1 MKYYNGLPLYRI
13 AINPENET
21 EGMDAISLVD
31 DPAVGDLFLKFAKEE
46 KLLQFTA
53 NEEKHII
60 TGVALSC
67 NLPIYRIIDG
77 VECYVLFDREA
88 IETLVL
94 DYSRKNLFNS
104 VNIQHNDENFV
115 DGVYMIES
123 YFVNRERGIAPVEFP
138 NIENG
143 SYIVS
148 FKVTD
153 NELWE
158 QIKTGGMLNGFSI
171 QGFFDIHEIPN
182 EPEPEDKPNIEDFLK
197 ELLDELEDDADFLFI
212 SERDVRKLIDEHKQ
226 LDITTNDG
234 KTFRG
239 QIYSVGK
246 TDGLRSAIIQDNKTL
261 SWKNVLLQDISD
273 IKNTNIE
280 IVDWY
285 TEDPT
290 FKKIIDNEDVTVEKS
305 AVVPENTIEYA
316 MDNNNIVMIRYDD
329 NQNTDGK
336 MFRQCVIGSYGYTK
350 RGNQCIR
357 VYQYFGDSHSDKVG
371 MGIWR
376 LMLTKRIRDFQ
387 VAESFD
393 PVLEAPPLFNRGGD
407 RGMDAVI
414 RVAKFPL

>member
-13 AINPENET
+13 AINPLNEK

-31 DPAVGDLFLKFAKEE
+31 DPAVGDLFLKFAKSE

-53 NEEKHII
+53 NPEKHII

-67 NLPIYRIIDG
+67 NLPIYRVIDG
-77 VECYVLFDREA
+77 FECYVVFDKQT

-94 DYSRKNLFNS
+94 DYSQKNLFNS

-138 NIENG
+138 NIEDG
-143 SYIVS
+143 SFIVS
-148 FKVTD
+148 FKVTN

-158 QIKTGGMLNGFSI
+158 QIITNGDLNGFSI
-171 QGFFDIHEIPN
+171 QGFFDICEIPN
-182 EPEPEDKPNIEDFLK
+182 ENEMEIE
-197 ELLDELEDDADFLFI
+197 ELINEIFI
-212 SERDVRKLIDEHKQ
+212 SERDVREIMDEKKQ
-226 LDITTNDG
+226 LEITTNDG

-246 TDGLRSAIIQDNKTL
+246 TNGLRSAIIQDNKTL
-261 SWKNVLLQDISD
+261 NWKNVYLKDIAD
-273 IKNTNIE
+273 LKNTNIE
-280 IVDWY
+280 ILDWY

-329 NQNTDGK
+329 NENPDGK
-336 MFRQCVIGSYGYTK
+336 GFRQCVIGSYGYTK

-357 VYQYFGDSHSDKVG
+357 VYQYFGDSHSSETG

-376 LMLTKRIRDFQ
+376 LLLVKRILDFQ

-393 PVLEAPPLFNRGGD
+393 PVMDAPPLFNRVDD

-414 RVAKFPL
+414 RVAEFPL

>member
-1 MKYYNGLPLYRI
+1 MEYYNGLPLFKI
-13 AINPENET
+13 TIDPDNEK

-31 DPAVGDLFLKFAKEE
+31 DPAVGDLFLKFKKEE
-46 KLLQFTA
+46 QVLRFTA

-77 VECYVLFDREA
+77 VECYVLFDKET
-88 IETLVL
+88 IEKLVL

-138 NIENG
+138 NIEDG
-143 SYIVS
+143 SFVVS

-153 NELWE
+153 SELWE
-158 QIKTGGMLNGFSI
+158 KIKNSGDLNGFSI
-171 QGFFDIHEIPN
+171 QGFFDIVPVDVPQIEVVETEDLTDIEKLLNEI
-182 EPEPEDKPNIEDFLK
+182 FV
-197 ELLDELEDDADFLFI
+197 
-212 SERDVRKLIDEHKQ
+212 SERAIREIMDEHKQ

-246 TDGLRSAIIQDNKTL
+246 TNGVRSAIIQDNKTL
-261 SWKNVLLQDISD
+261 QWKNVLLQDIAD
-273 IKNTNIE
+273 VQNTNIE
-280 IVDWY
+280 IMEWY
-285 TEDPT
+285 TEQPS

-305 AVVPENTIEYA
+305 AVVPENTIDYA
-316 MDNNNIVMIRYDD
+316 MDTNSVVMITYDD
-329 NQNTDGK
+329 NENPDGK
-336 MFRQCVIGSYGYTK
+336 GFRQCVIGSYGYTK
-350 RGNQCIR
+350 KGNQCIR
-357 VYQYFGDSHSDKVG
+357 VYQYFGDSHSDESG

-387 VAESFD
+387 IATSFD
-393 PVLEAPPLFNRGGD
+393 PVLEAPPLFNPNDD
-407 RGMDAVI
+407 RGMGSVI
-414 RVAKFPL
+414 RIAEFLI